1 MPHCS
6 GWGEAR
12 RPAAQCRLSP
22 RNASMLMT
30 CAALTTAGS
39 AAGREGAFKPKILLI
54 KMSRQA
60 PELEAANALGK

>member
-1 MPHCS
+1 
-6 GWGEAR
+6 
-12 RPAAQCRLSP
+12 
-22 RNASMLMT
+22 MLMT

-54 KMSRQA
+54 KMSRQS